1 MKIVVEIVTRTEEIH
16 SLRRTDVEPGNRATE
31 QNVWAKYWSGWH
43 QCSEQTVLFGM
54 HLNSADRLG
63 STPTGLS
70 INDVTN
76 FFDKSWSLY
85 PFVTYKSP
93 VFEMEISRGKNIS
106 LYQYN
111 VSSWYFFKAR
121 SFSHIW
127 VSKWSFP
134 RRNISGFFDEQIS
147 IHFCGWFWAKISQ
160 TLFCATLRRGNSVD
174 NFFVQ
179 TF

>member
-31 QNVWAKYWSGWH
+31 QNVWAKYWSASNRLCSLGCIWTAQTGWDRH
-43 QCSEQTVLFGM
+43 LRGWSWMTSRNFGYN
-54 HLNSADRLG
+54 L
-63 STPTGLS
+63 
-70 INDVTN
+70 I
-76 FFDKSWSLY
+76 
-85 PFVTYKSP
+85 PFPYCTYKSP
-93 VFEMEISRGKNIS
+93 VFEMENSRGKNIS

-127 VSKWSFP
+127 VSKWIFP

-147 IHFCGWFWAKISQ
+147 IHFCGWFWANISQ
-160 TLFCATLRRGNSVD
+160 TLLFSANLRKDNSY
-174 NFFVQ
+174 NSFFVQ